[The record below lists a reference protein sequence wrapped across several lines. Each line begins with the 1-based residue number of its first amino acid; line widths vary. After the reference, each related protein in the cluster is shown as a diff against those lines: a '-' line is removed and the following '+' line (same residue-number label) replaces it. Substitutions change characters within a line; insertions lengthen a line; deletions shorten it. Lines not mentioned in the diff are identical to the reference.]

1 MPNHRSS
8 ALRVPEADA
17 SVDPADFRRV
27 MGHFATGVVAV
38 TARDPLG
45 GEPVG
50 LAANSFTS
58 VSLSPALVS
67 LCVAH
72 TSTTWPRIRR
82 GGRFCVNVLAERQR
96 AACAQLARS
105 GGDKFRGL
113 DWTVTPGG
121 LPVLTGALA
130 RLECSVR
137 AEHPAGDHVIVVAQ
151 VHAMEA
157 GPVGDDGPLLFYR
170 GGYGGFRG

>member
-1 MPNHRSS
+1 MPNHQSS
-8 ALRVPEADA
+8 ALRAPEVDA
-17 SVDPADFRRV
+17 PVDPAGFRRV

-38 TARDPLG
+38 TALDPLS

-72 TSTTWPRIRR
+72 TSTTWPRIRS
-82 GGRFCVNVLAERQR
+82 GARFCVNVLAERQQ

-105 GGDKFRGL
+105 GGDKFRCL
-113 DWTVTPGG
+113 EWTVSPGG
-121 LPVLTGALA
+121 LPVLSGALA
-130 RLECSVR
+130 WLECSVH

-151 VHAMEA
+151 VHAMDAEPA
-157 GPVGDDGPLLFYR
+157 GDEGPLLFFR